1 MTAHT
6 HFSLEG
12 AIKSCRIEWLEQW
25 VPIDWDTQPHA
36 LLETTLGSEVEEYTP
51 SPAKKKMLQ
60 WCINQGYNP
69 LNDAALTNFFLLSL
83 PPNSLEALLAYRQQ
97 LPPGNNATTFAHIA
111 VNGLPV
117 LNALKTASAE
127 EINTQDSEGNT
138 ALHVL
143 WNSAYRTLV
152 ENDFIQACHLLIE
165 NGADVT
171 IRNNRGD
178 TPLEI
183 LNNYI
188 AYQDKSSSF
197 HFEKKIL
204 EDLRC
209 LAQNL
214 RANYEKS
221 LLNAEMDPT
230 VAPSARRKL

>member
-1 MTAHT
+1 MTAHIL
-6 HFSLEG
+6 LED
-12 AIKSCRIEWLEQW
+12 AIKSCRVEWLEQC
-25 VPIDWDTQPHA
+25 VPIDWATQTHA

-51 SPAKKKMLQ
+51 SAAKQKMLQ

-69 LNDAALTNFFLLSL
+69 LNDPALTNFFLLSL
-83 PPNSLEALLAYRQQ
+83 PPKSLEALLAYRQQ
-97 LPPGNNATTFAHIA
+97 LPTGNNATTFAHIA
-111 VNGLPV
+111 ANGLPV
-117 LNALKTASAE
+117 LKALKTASAE
-127 EINTQDSEGNT
+127 EINTQDPEGNT

-143 WNSAYRTLV
+143 WNSAYMTLV

-171 IRNNRGD
+171 IRNNRGE

-183 LNNYI
+183 LDNYI

-221 LLNAEMDPT
+221 LLTAELEPT
-230 VAPSARRKL
+230 VAPSSRRKL